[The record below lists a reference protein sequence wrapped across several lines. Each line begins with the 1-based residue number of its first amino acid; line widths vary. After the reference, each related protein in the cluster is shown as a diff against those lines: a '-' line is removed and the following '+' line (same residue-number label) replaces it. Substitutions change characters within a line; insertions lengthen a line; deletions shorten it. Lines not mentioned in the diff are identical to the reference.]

1 MSCTGSTYCLSNTGN
16 SPINDNYYSAGTH
29 NGNLYY
35 TGDTNNLFIYYSSS
49 NDEWCLSTAL
59 DGSCIMSG
67 DSPGAPD
74 CPDLSDFYFSSGM
87 CPTPTP
93 SPTPAVD
100 CSSLDFDAIFDCDV
114 TPTPSVSPTSTPTPT
129 PTITPTSSD
138 ICGGTGIVA
147 TIESITPTPTPTPTI
162 TPTSSSPIVRPCVF
176 SGDVMFNVIEGDI
189 VCPYSYE
196 FQDCYNGAV
205 YLTTSQVSN
214 PSGGDLE
221 EFDIFNAEVNGE
233 SRCISFIKINL
244 TEIGGDIISL
254 TSGPLGKSNEGDCIY
269 CQPSVSMTPTPTP
282 TPTQTQTPTPTPTPT
297 MTPDASPAPTPT
309 MTPSPS
315 PSPEPLYYVY
325 SKCSDNGEVIGY
337 LVQTSPGETLT
348 PGEVQQSPNSVC
360 WAFDY
365 ISVGYPNLPLTLIL
379 IDWTGNYF
387 VNNPTVYPDCESCS
401 SCEPDS
407 VQKKIFSNKPVQ
419 VIKGNS
425 NYHYVTFSNQSLG
438 RYVIGDTQVDS
449 VKTFTSPI
457 NLFSVVFNPTNEK
470 IYLVSLANNEGFTI
484 YDISTD
490 SVTYE
495 PLIPYIGLLG
505 MVYNSINDSVYLLYD
520 FDKVRIFNCNNGS
533 ITLLNNG
540 ELDNINSS
548 GIQSVLYN
556 PNENVIYYSAGAGN
570 RLGVFDCNTQ
580 TSVTQYIGNF
590 ISSFNL
596 DIDNNKLY
604 IVTSSTLK
612 EVECNSLV
620 VSNLGS
626 LPRSEN
632 GQSVFNPNN
641 NKIYATDRGSSIS
654 IYDLNTNTITNVT
667 GFIGNGSRLFGI
679 VYDEDNDKIHA
690 CDYSNQPNGDVIIIC
705 PSE

>member
-16 SPINDNYYSAGTH
+16 SSINDNYYSAGTH

-93 SPTPAVD
+93 TPTPAVD

-297 MTPDASPAPTPT
+297 MTPESSPTPTPT
-309 MTPSPS
+309 MTPQPN
-315 PSPEPLYYVY
+315 YYVY
-325 SKCSDNGEVIGY
+325 RNCSNSNNW
-337 LVQTSPGETLT
+337 LVQSIMGDTVT
-348 PGEVQQSPNSVC
+348 PGDVQRDDSGVC
-360 WAFDY
+360 WEFQY
-365 ISVGYPNLPLTLIL
+365 ISLGYPNLNPSLNVTNY
-379 IDWTGNYF
+379 TGNYF
-387 VNNPTVYPDCESCS
+387 NNQTVYPDCDSCL
-401 SCEPDS
+401 P
-407 VQKKIFSNKPVQ
+407 
-419 VIKGNS
+419 
-425 NYHYVTFSNQSLG
+425 
-438 RYVIGDTQVDS
+438 
-449 VKTFTSPI
+449 
-457 NLFSVVFNPTNEK
+457 
-470 IYLVSLANNEGFTI
+470 LVSCIESLTFVVEYNNSSTVTNGNPCTGGHHCSRAVFDITANGVPLGQVNLNNQNNSYDNLNYPPNYPNYTGANSRDRYNAIPVTSQQAQDIASNSPDGLIDFSFDCACVQNVNCSANNCHNGI
-484 YDISTD
+484 GW
-490 SVTYE
+490 VR
-495 PLIPYIGLLG
+495 LIKDLDLPTEET
-505 MVYNSINDSVYLLYD
+505 LY
-520 FDKVRIFNCNNGS
+520 
-533 ITLLNNG
+533 
-540 ELDNINSS
+540 S
-548 GIQSVLYN
+548 GC
-556 PNENVIYYSAGAGN
+556 P
-570 RLGVFDCNTQ
+570 T
-580 TSVTQYIGNF
+580 
-590 ISSFNL
+590 
-596 DIDNNKLY
+596 
-604 IVTSSTLK
+604 
-612 EVECNSLV
+612 
-620 VSNLGS
+620 GS
-626 LPRSEN
+626 LLS
-632 GQSVFNPNN
+632 
-641 NKIYATDRGSSIS
+641 
-654 IYDLNTNTITNVT
+654 
-667 GFIGNGSRLFGI
+667 GFDPCQTTL
-679 VYDEDNDKIHA
+679 
-690 CDYSNQPNGDVIIIC
+690 P
-705 PSE
+705 